1 MGSSRTAIIADD
13 HPMMRRA
20 IRSAIEGLGDVR
32 VVAEAANGLE
42 ATSLCKKHRPDLLV
56 LDEAMPYGRGV
67 ETFAEVRRWSPDT
80 RVIVLTG
87 IVAEGMLRDLAAAG
101 VDGLFT
107 KSGDEAEFVAAIPRV
122 LSGERCFSRSL
133 AGLLDVATA
142 EEAQLTR
149 RELQIVAQIASG
161 FSNARIAENLG
172 ISPKTVGNH
181 RTNIMRKL
189 NVHSAAALVAV
200 AAREGLIGPLGGQ
213 QVLIPAAQEEVMEPA
228 PVKSGTAAGAPPDA
242 K

>member
-1 MGSSRTAIIADD
+1 MSDPRTVIIADD

-20 IRSAIEGLGDVR
+20 IRSAVEGIGGIV
-32 VVAEAANGLE
+32 VVAEATNGLE

-56 LDEAMPYGRGV
+56 LDEAMPYARGV
-67 ETFAEVRRWSPDT
+67 EAFVEVRRWSPET

-87 IVAEGMLRDLAAAG
+87 IIAESLLRDLAAAG

-107 KSGDEAEFVAAIPRV
+107 KSGDEAEFIAAIPRV
-122 LSGERCFSRSL
+122 LAGERCIAASL
-133 AGLLDVATA
+133 AGLLQDVPDDDA
-142 EEAQLTR
+142 LTR
-149 RELQIVAQIASG
+149 RELQIVAQIAAG
-161 FSNARIAENLG
+161 FGNAQIAANLN

-189 NVHSAAALVAV
+189 RVHSAAALVAV
-200 AAREGLIGPLGGQ
+200 AAREGLIDPLGSQ
-213 QVLIPAAQEEVMEPA
+213 QVDSR
-228 PVKSGTAAGAPPDA
+228 PVSG